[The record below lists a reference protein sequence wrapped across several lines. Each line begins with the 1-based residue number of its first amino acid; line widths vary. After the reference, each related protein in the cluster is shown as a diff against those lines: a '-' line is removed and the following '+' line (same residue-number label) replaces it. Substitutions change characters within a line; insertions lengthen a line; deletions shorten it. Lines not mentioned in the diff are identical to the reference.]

1 MPQITRPRVLL
12 ADDHAGILTAL
23 QRMLEHSCE
32 VVACVGD
39 GAAAVEAAAKHQPD
53 LVVLDISM
61 PNMNGIEACRLILQA
76 SPQIKI
82 VMLTAN
88 DDLEVKQE
96 AFRAGA
102 SAFVLKKLMADELPR
117 AIHAL
122 FPADSHKTANE

>member
-23 QRMLEHSCE
+23 QQMLEYSCE
-32 VVACVGD
+32 VVASVGD